1 MAILITVINGVG
13 VSDSSCRQLVGFYGV
28 YGYMS
33 LWDFVGYDYIIYD
46 GQLTTSSP
54 IAILITVIKG
64 VGVSDS
70 SSRQLVCRPTN
81 ATTLKTLLTH
91 YCFTIQACGT
101 LFLHFTPNPTTH
113 PLLLYYTSKRDPL
126 LLYHTPTQLLAHYSF
141 TPEGNP
147 SIWSPPCFTMYKQAD
162 LTTVHPQ
169 YPTTHTLPQY
179 KQNEPTT
186 TLQYQQYLP
195 ILHFSIHTLLHY
207 LLHTVTNFEL
217 LKARG
222 PFLDGW
228 CFVISSCQ

>member
-1 MAILITVINGVG
+1 
-13 VSDSSCRQLVGFYGV
+13 
-28 YGYMS
+28 MS

-113 PLLLYYTSKRDPL
+113 PPFLYYTSRI
-126 LLYHTPTQLLAHYSF
+126 HYY
-141 TPEGNP
+141 
-147 SIWSPPCFTMYKQAD
+147 CFTI
-162 LTTVHPQ
+162 P
-169 YPTTHTLPQY
+169 PTTRRL
-179 KQNEPTT
+179 
-186 TLQYQQYLP
+186 
-195 ILHFSIHTLLHY
+195 LLHY
-207 LLHTVTNFEL
+207 TSKPKQISLLFT
-217 LKARG
+217 
-222 PFLDGW
+222 P
-228 CFVISSCQ
+228 SSTQLNTHYHFTIQAI